1 MPNSATPILDLE
13 KEPPAPRRRWLRFIA
28 ALLLG
33 GILGLVPVVIELGN
47 FTGRHWPGFNGLLF
61 FPALYAA
68 IAAHE
73 LGHLIAG
80 ALVGLDV
87 GGIVIGGLTL
97 WRSGERWNF
106 RFNWRCWL
114 GGMYLPLI
122 RAKNIPIGRLAW
134 MVAGGPLASLVSA
147 AAFLLIWLRVKEA
160 YASAAGSLFWLS
172 LFILVVSVLPLRA
185 GLNRSDGA
193 RLWMLLR
200 RPKSARQWMMLLAL
214 ESDNTRG
221 VRPRDW
227 DAQLCESTFSIRSGM
242 PEYPLS
248 QLLAAYRAWDQG
260 DGPSVLQHLENALAN
275 SKKSGL
281 IFRQSLFLEAA
292 SASAFFLERPQQ
304 ARAWLERARKLRR
317 PESVAATE
325 AAIALREKRFAD
337 ALAHLEKAN
346 AFVERRKIDSGLVRF
361 AKEKWAEQEEIC
373 RAALN
378 KAA

>member
-1 MPNSATPILDLE
+1 
-13 KEPPAPRRRWLRFIA
+13 
-28 ALLLG
+28 
-33 GILGLVPVVIELGN
+33 
-47 FTGRHWPGFNGLLF
+47 
-61 FPALYAA
+61 
-68 IAAHE
+68 
-73 LGHLIAG
+73 
-80 ALVGLDV
+80 
-87 GGIVIGGLTL
+87 
-97 WRSGERWNF
+97 
-106 RFNWRCWL
+106 
-114 GGMYLPLI
+114 MYLPLI

-172 LFILVVSVLPLRA
+172 LFILVVSALPLRA

-200 RPKSARQWMMLLAL
+200 RPESARQWMMLLAL
-214 ESDNTRG
+214 ESNNTRG

-337 ALAHLEKAN
+337 ALAHLEEAN